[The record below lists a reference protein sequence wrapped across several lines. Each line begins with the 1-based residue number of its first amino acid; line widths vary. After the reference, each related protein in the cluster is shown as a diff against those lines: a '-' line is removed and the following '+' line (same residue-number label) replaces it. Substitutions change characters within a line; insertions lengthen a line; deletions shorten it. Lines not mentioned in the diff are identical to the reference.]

1 MYKAYLDG
9 QPLYIPNNDMVS
21 VIEPVVQLNLD
32 EAGSFSFNIPPTN
45 PLYNKIY
52 KILDTK
58 RNQEGSMK
66 TTGGKQR
73 DELLYDIKW
82 KAFLWNQR

>member
-1 MYKAYLDG
+1 MYK
-9 QPLYIPNNDMVS
+9 N
-21 VIEPVVQLNLD
+21 
-32 EAGSFSFNIPPTN
+32 
-45 PLYNKIY
+45 LYNKIY

-82 KAFLWNQR
+82 KAFLWDQR